1 MLVSKHEVR
10 KKRLEYPVSIIEH
23 RYQFTTTTNINSL
36 NMKKMWLFKKLN
48 LSLRTEVIINISF
61 LMLAAIL
68 LIGVTISEV
77 NERNIKQEKIRYGER
92 MIQDFQTIM
101 DFISRDK
108 KEFTLSHPLVQNE
121 VQDFVRLYI
130 KEKGFYELL
139 IVDHQLKI
147 IAGKKPEL
155 VNKPYTDPFIKKAIQ
170 TGELI
175 AEIEKSGI
183 FLSTY
188 YKKMVIFSPL
198 WHQGKVIGG
207 IQMEVPIGD
216 LMTNLLESKKIIL
229 ITIILDAIVLII
241 FGSFLLSRVLVKPIK
256 DLVRLTQRISDG
268 DFSQKIEAT
277 SKNEIG
283 QLIGSFNRMIER
295 LKENQESLEN
305 YLESLESTNKQLK
318 QAQEELIR
326 TEKLASIGRFAA
338 GVAHEVGNPL
348 GAILG
353 YASILQKEG
362 MDHEE
367 SKDYL
372 KRIEKE
378 IDRISRIVRELLDF
392 ARPSKFEIKEVEVNK
407 AIEGTLSLL
416 SYQNNFKYIETQ
428 LDLQPDLPKI
438 KGDESQLSQVFINII
453 LNAIDAMPN
462 GGTLTIQTST
472 HVVENLDVDRLQRIY
487 PRRRKSDPMESDYSR
502 MRKADPLAA
511 LFKKFSEGDRLVKI
525 RISDTGVGIKK
536 EDLENIFD
544 PFFTT
549 KAPDKGTGLG
559 LSISLRIVESLGGE
573 IRVASEVGK
582 GTTFEIYFPA
592 PGRQMDM
599 EETGIMEY

>member
-1 MLVSKHEVR
+1 
-10 KKRLEYPVSIIEH
+10 
-23 RYQFTTTTNINSL
+23 
-36 NMKKMWLFKKLN
+36 MKKIWLFKKLN
-48 LSLRTEVIINISF
+48 LSLRTEVVLNISF

-68 LIGVTISEV
+68 LIGFTISEI

-130 KEKGFYELL
+130 KDKGFYELL

-147 IAGKKPEL
+147 IASKKPEW
-155 VNKPYTDPFIKKAIQ
+155 VNKPSTDPSMKKAIQ
-170 TGELI
+170 TGELS
-175 AEIEKSGI
+175 AEIDKSGI
-183 FLSTY
+183 FLSTF
-188 YKKMVIFSPL
+188 YKKMVLYSPL
-198 WHQGKVIGG
+198 WHQGKIIGG

-216 LMTNLLESKKIIL
+216 LVMSLLESKRIIL
-229 ITIILDAIVLII
+229 ITIILDALVLII

-353 YASILQKEG
+353 YTSILQKEG
-362 MDHEE
+362 LDREE

-372 KRIEKE
+372 KRIVKE
-378 IDRISRIVRELLDF
+378 IERINRIVRELLDF
-392 ARPSKFEIKEVEVNK
+392 ARPSKFEIKDVEINK
-407 AIEGTLSLL
+407 VIESALSLL
-416 SYQNNFKYIETQ
+416 SYQNNFKNIETK
-428 LDLQPDLPKI
+428 LDLQSDLPAI
-438 KGDESQLSQVFINII
+438 KGDEFQLSQVFINII
-453 LNAIDAMPN
+453 LNAIDAMPK
-462 GGTLTIQTST
+462 GGFLRIQTST
-472 HVVENLDVDRLQRIY
+472 HVVENLDLDRIQRIY
-487 PRRRKSDPMESDYSR
+487 PRRRKSDPTESDYSR
-502 MRKADPLAA
+502 MRKTDPLAA

-525 RISDTGVGIKK
+525 RISDTGSGIKK

-559 LSISLRIVESLGGE
+559 LSISLRIVESLEGE
-573 IRVASEVGK
+573 IRVESEIGK
-582 GTTFEIYFPA
+582 GATFEVYFPA
-592 PGRQMDM
+592 ATQGRM
-599 EETGIMEY
+599 E